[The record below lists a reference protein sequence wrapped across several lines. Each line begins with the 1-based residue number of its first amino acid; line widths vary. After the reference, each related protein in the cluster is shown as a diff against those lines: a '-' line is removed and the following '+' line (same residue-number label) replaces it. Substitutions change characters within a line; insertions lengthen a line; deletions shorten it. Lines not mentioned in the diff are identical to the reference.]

1 MPLILNPYA
10 FASRSLAFQTSADS
24 DQSTITC
31 PTVAAND
38 IGVLFDTA
46 TNLTTPFPSNAIPS
60 GFTQLQTSTLSG
72 FVYRTTL
79 SYKVFSGSEGGTS
92 LSGLSGTSSM
102 AKLLLVL
109 RPTVAVVGVGVSTF
123 LQETTQSAPSSQ
135 LIGASGQA
143 APLVRLAVCIN
154 GAAATVPSFTS
165 GTFDAT
171 LTRAGVDSAMRVG
184 YAIQNASPSDDTVA
198 SGDNGN
204 GNGLMSGWM
213 NFT

>member
-10 FASRSLAFQTSADS
+10 FASRLVAFQTSADS
-24 DQSTITC
+24 DQPTITC
-31 PTVAAND
+31 PTVSQGD

-46 TNLTTPFPSNAIPS
+46 GNLSTPFPSNSIPS

-72 FVYRTTL
+72 FTYRTTL
-79 SYKVFSGSEGGTS
+79 SYKVFTGSEGGGS

-102 AKLLLVL
+102 AKVLLVF
-109 RPTVAVVGVGVSTF
+109 RPNFAVAGVGVSTF

-135 LIGASGQA
+135 LIGAAGQT
-143 APLVRLAVCIN
+143 APLIRLAVCIN
-154 GAAATVPSFTS
+154 GAAASVPSFTS

-171 LTRAGVDSAMRVG
+171 QTRTGADSGMRAG
-184 YAIQNASPSDDTVA
+184 YAIQNAAPTDDTVA

-204 GNGLMSGWM
+204 GNCLVSGWM